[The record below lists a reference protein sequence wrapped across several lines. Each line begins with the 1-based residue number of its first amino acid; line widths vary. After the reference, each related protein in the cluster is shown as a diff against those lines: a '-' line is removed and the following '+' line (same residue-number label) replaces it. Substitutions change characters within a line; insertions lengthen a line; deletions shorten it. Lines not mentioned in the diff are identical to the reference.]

1 MAYGKIKADTLI
13 YDNSGSDVEVTIS
26 SLGAKA
32 GLSSPDFTTDI
43 TLKAQAP
50 VKFEDDS
57 GGEFVG
63 LKAPTG
69 VTSYTV
75 TLPATAPS
83 NGQVLKATSAT
94 ALGWSADTALTLV
107 DEDNF
112 SSNSATSVPSQQS
125 TKAYITATSQ
135 PLDADL
141 TALAGCQTGS
151 AAALALLTSTE
162 VAALDGFT
170 GAVADLNYIDVATA
184 GTAEA
189 SKAVVLDASKDITG
203 LNDVTISGD
212 LTVNGTTTTINS
224 TTLKVDD
231 KNIELGTVDTPS
243 DSTADGG
250 GITLKGASDK
260 TIVWTNSTDS
270 WDFNQHVNAATGQ
283 EFKINNVSVL
293 SATTLGSSVV
303 GSSLTSVG
311 TLAGLDLAGLLTEH
325 VTVTAGKLSTTPN
338 LDLANGNVFLF
349 TTTETTTATPNLRYD
364 GSTTLNSKM
373 GVGDVVTVVLITT
386 AASAGFCA
394 QLTIDGVAVT
404 ENWVGGSAPSDG
416 GSSGVDIHSYTIIK
430 TASATWTVIGN
441 QSKTS

>member
-1 MAYGKIKADTLI
+1 MAYGKIKADTLV
-13 YDNSGSDVEVTIS
+13 YDNSGSDVELALSDV
-26 SLGAKA
+26 APKA
-32 GLSSPDFTTDI
+32 SPTFT
-43 TLKAQAP
+43 
-50 VKFEDDS
+50 
-57 GGEFVG
+57 G
-63 LKAPTG
+63 
-69 VTSYTV
+69 TV
-75 TLPATAPS
+75 NAA
-83 NGQVLKATSAT
+83 
-94 ALGWSADTALTLV
+94 ALTL
-107 DEDNF
+107 
-112 SSNSATSVPSQQS
+112 
-125 TKAYITATSQ
+125 
-135 PLDADL
+135 
-141 TALAGCQTGS
+141 
-151 AAALALLTSTE
+151 
-162 VAALDGFT
+162 
-170 GAVADLNYIDVATA
+170 
-184 GTAEA
+184 
-189 SKAVVLDASKDITG
+189 
-203 LNDVTISGD
+203 SGD
-212 LTVNGTTTTINS
+212 LTVNGTTSTVNS
-224 TTLKVDD
+224 TTLTVDD
-231 KNIELGTVDTPS
+231 KNIELGSVASPS

-250 GITLKGASDK
+250 GVTLKGASDK
-260 TIVWTNSTDS
+260 TILWTNSTDS

-349 TTTETTTATPNLRYD
+349 TTQETTTATPNLRYD